1 MDPVQIPRYVD
12 SQMQVLFWE
21 LDEVVPVIALMG
33 AGILT
38 DTLSYMLVVM
48 IIVWKLFG
56 KFKDSNLDG
65 ILMHLAYV
73 NGIANLNKRFH
84 PGIERTLET

>member
-1 MDPVQIPRYVD
+1 MNPVKIPRYVD

-21 LDEVVPVIALMG
+21 IDEIVPVVALMG
-33 AGILT
+33 VGIVT
-38 DTLSYMLVVM
+38 DTLSYMLVLM
-48 IIVWKLFG
+48 IIVWKVFG
-56 KFKDSNLDG
+56 KFKNNNLDG

-73 NGIANLNKRFH
+73 NGIAQLNKRFH